1 MLRPREVR
9 RDRKRNRAGS
19 EIKPKEK
26 TFRYRTTT
34 NEMPFNEYYGNGRIV
49 TALRGML
56 ARERVPHAMLFA
68 GPRGIGKFTLALMFA
83 QAANCERRAP
93 GDPAKERPAGDD
105 FCGECPTCKKIGEL
119 ADHGSLIERGLESR
133 GASPDTA
140 TVERVPLILQTHPDV
155 WLLAPDPVRLRNPVA
170 RPVLRLGQLR
180 AVQRAAQF
188 VPSARRRI
196 FLLEGAETMTEANS
210 NAFLKILEEPPE
222 TSTLILMTSQ
232 PDALLPTIRSRCLQ
246 FFFAPLPAEDV
257 ERVLGEHGKM
267 APAARRLAAQ
277 LSRGCPGAA
286 LALDLDE
293 SKRLRREAL
302 HLIERAAAGRN
313 FAEVF
318 QLTAQLTK
326 GESLSFENLL
336 ELFYN
341 VFHDLLDAVS
351 GVSVP
356 ALRNPDLRGEIEAL
370 AKRVPMDWVARA
382 VGRLDVL
389 SSGARRNTNRQL
401 GLDSM
406 ATALVSR

>member
-1 MLRPREVR
+1 
-9 RDRKRNRAGS
+9 
-19 EIKPKEK
+19 
-26 TFRYRTTT
+26 
-34 NEMPFNEYYGNGRIV
+34 MPFSDYYGNTRIV

-56 ARERVPHAMLFA
+56 ARERVPHALLFA

-93 GDPAKERPAGDD
+93 GDSAKGKLAGDD
-105 FCGECPTCKKIGEL
+105 FCGECATCRKIAEL
-119 ADHGSLIERGLESR
+119 ADPAPLIDRGLEAR

-188 VPSARRRI
+188 VPSERRRL
-196 FLLEGAETMTEANS
+196 FLIEAAETMREDHS

-222 TSTLILMTSQ
+222 TSTLILMTHQ

-246 FFFAPLPAEDV
+246 FFFAPLPVEDV
-257 ERVLGEHGKM
+257 ERVLQEHEPETGKM
-267 APAARRLAAQ
+267 PAKERHLAAQ

-286 LALDLDE
+286 LSLDLEE
-293 SKRLRREAL
+293 SRRLRREAL
-302 HLIERAAAGRN
+302 QLIERAASGRN
-313 FAEVF
+313 FIEIF
-318 QLTAQLTK
+318 QLTTQLTK
-326 GESLSFENLL
+326 GESVPFENLI

-356 ALRNPDLRGEIEAL
+356 AFRNPDLRGEIESL
-370 AKRVPMDWVARA
+370 AKRIPHDWVARA
-382 VGRLDVL
+382 VDRLDQL

-401 GLDSM
+401 GLDSL
-406 ATALVSR
+406 AASLAIR